1 MKIVIFG
8 ANEVGS
14 MIAAEF
20 FEDHDITV
28 MDQDDSKA
36 NDFSRLDIAFICGNG
51 ADIKALKKARIE
63 DTDIFIACSGI
74 DEANIVA
81 CLSVKQLSEAK
92 VACFISKSEY
102 VDSLWYIKENTLK
115 HSLLA
120 IDFIIWPEQLLTE
133 EIFRIIT
140 VPEALDV
147 ENFAQNKARLLEY
160 RIKEN
165 SIMQGKKIKDIGFPE
180 EALIVGITREEK
192 LFIPYGETE
201 LKLGDKVIFMGTI
214 QALNITAGK
223 FFHEK
228 DKIKSVVIIGGGSV
242 GCMLA
247 DLLEKTGIKVK
258 IIEKSEERCE
268 ELSSYLK
275 NTLILNGD
283 GTNLELLQEESVDE
297 ADVLISVTNNDE
309 KNLLCSLLAKQL
321 GVNRVISRVSKAVTA
336 GLFEKVGVDVAL
348 SARQAAIDEITNRL
362 IEVDYDILATVDR
375 GQGEV
380 LEIIIPE
387 EFQDTEIQNLNLP
400 VRAIIAVI
408 KRGNKITIPK
418 GKNLV
423 RSGDSLIIFT
433 KCDDSQEVKD
443 FFKK

>member
-20 FEDHDITV
+20 FEDHDIVV
-28 MDQDDSKA
+28 MDQDDSKVA
-36 NDFSRLDIAFICGNG
+36 DFSRLDIAYVCGNG
-51 ADIKALKKARIE
+51 ADVKALKEARIE
-63 DTDIFIACSGI
+63 DADVFIACSGL

-81 CLSVKQLSEAK
+81 SLSVKQLSSAK

-102 VDSLWYIKENTLK
+102 IDSLWYIKENTSQE
-115 HSLLA
+115 SLLA
-120 IDFIIWPEQLLTE
+120 IDYIIWPEQLLTE
-133 EIFRIIT
+133 EIYRIIT

-160 RIKEN
+160 KIKEH
-165 SIMQGKKIKDIGFPE
+165 SSMQGMKIKDIDFPQ
-180 EALIVGITREEK
+180 EALIVGITRDDN
-192 LFIPYGETE
+192 LFIPYGETQ
-201 LKLGDKVIFMGTI
+201 LQQGDKVIFMGTYE
-214 QALNITAGK
+214 ALNITAGR
-223 FFHEK
+223 FFQDKE
-228 DKIKSVVIIGGGSV
+228 KIKSVVIIGGGSV
-242 GCMLA
+242 GFMLA

-258 IIEKSEERCE
+258 IIEPNEERCE
-268 ELSSYLK
+268 DLSSCLK

-283 GTNLELLQEESVDE
+283 GTNLELLQEESVGE
-297 ADVLISVTNNDE
+297 ADVVISVTNNDE

-321 GVNRVISRVSKAVTA
+321 GVKRVISRVLKASTA

-380 LEIIIPE
+380 LEINVPQ
-387 EFQDTEIQNLNLP
+387 EFPDTEIQNLKLP
-400 VRAIIAVI
+400 VRAVIAVI

-423 RSGDSLIIFT
+423 RGLDTLIIFT
-433 KCDDSQEVKD
+433 KGENSQEIKE